1 MGVGA
6 GGLTLFVL
14 AWVVAA
20 ESSPAP
26 SGVVRGELVTYGSDA
41 GEFGELWIPETIDE
55 ERLPI
60 VVVIHG
66 GFWQRRSAN
75 YSVMSPLSQALFSSG
90 YAVWNIEYG
99 RVGEARGGWP
109 HTLDHVGAAIDYAVS
124 LADEHAIDSS
134 RLGVLGHSAGGQL
147 AIWSAG
153 REELETG
160 DPGADPLLTPSVVIA
175 LAPIQDIERADKE
188 ALGDDATSKLLGG
201 HLADVPDRYR
211 VFGVGRGSPE
221 VQVIL
226 GTDDDTVPE
235 RFALGRFEGTGD
247 QVRRLEGLGHLELI
261 SPSGE
266 AMTAI
271 LHELEI
277 LQLDRE

>member
-1 MGVGA
+1 MGVCA
-6 GGLTLFVL
+6 GGLTLFAL
-14 AWVVAA
+14 AWVAA
-20 ESSPAP
+20 ADPISAP
-26 SGVVRGELVTYGSDA
+26 SGEVRGELVTYGSDA
-41 GEFGELWIPETIDE
+41 GEIGELWIPATIDG
-55 ERLPI
+55 ERSPI

-66 GFWQRRSAN
+66 GFWQRRSAD

-99 RVGEARGGWP
+99 RVGQAQGGWP
-109 HTLDHVGAAIDYAVS
+109 YTLDNVGAAIDYVVS
-124 LADEHAIDSS
+124 LADVHAIDSS

-153 REELETG
+153 REELERG
-160 DPGADPLLTPSVVIA
+160 DPGVDPLLMPSVVIA
-175 LAPIQDIERADKE
+175 LAPVQDIERADNE

-201 HLADVPDRYR
+201 HVADVPDRYR

-235 RFALGRFEGTGD
+235 RFALGRFVGTGK
-247 QVRRLEGLGHLELI
+247 QVRRLEGVGHLGLI

-266 AMTAI
+266 SMAAI

-277 LQLDRE
+277 LQPDRE